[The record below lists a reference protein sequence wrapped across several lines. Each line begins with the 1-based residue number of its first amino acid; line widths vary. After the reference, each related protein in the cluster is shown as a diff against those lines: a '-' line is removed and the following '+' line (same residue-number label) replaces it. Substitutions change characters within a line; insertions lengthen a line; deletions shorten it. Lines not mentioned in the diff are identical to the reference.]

1 MDDSFNNPAAPL
13 PPRSLALNVASIAAV
28 SYLKNL
34 PEPLHRIV
42 HGGAVHRTPGK
53 KARGAPRRR
62 GRGSYGSRKPRASAP
77 RRSTAQLAWSAT
89 RASRR
94 RRGGPVEW
102 RPQRGRD
109 RGIRKAALVPLHRAL
124 KLPIEVFISAP
135 ELCISEE
142 T

>member
-1 MDDSFNNPAAPL
+1 MRVGPHRCH
-13 PPRSLALNVASIAAV
+13 PRSLALNAASIAAV

-42 HGGAVHRTPGK
+42 HGGAIHRTPGK

-62 GRGSYGSRKPRASAP
+62 GRGSCGSRKPRASAP
-77 RRSTAQLAWSAT
+77 RRSTSQLAWSAT
-89 RASRR
+89 GASRR
-94 RRGGPVEW
+94 RPQRRGGPVEW

-109 RGIRKAALVPLHRAL
+109 RGIRKAALVPLRRAL